1 MLWIF
6 LISEALRVNRQLHL
20 PLLKMKERVNGE
32 AGLTSMEV
40 VELQPQQLRL
50 TKSNNSNLNQI
61 NLILSDKLQL
71 SLKPNNNKLPSNNL
85 LQTIY

>member
-6 LISEALRVNRQLHL
+6 LISEALQVNKQLQL
-20 PLLKMKERVNGE
+20 LLLKTKERANGE

-50 TKSNNSNLNQI
+50 TKSNNRYLNQI
-61 NLILSDKLQL
+61 NLILLDNP